1 MWYKIYVLSCVWI
14 FVTTCTVDR
23 QAPLPMEFPRQE
35 CWSGLPIPS
44 PPELPDPGIEPMSP
58 VAPELAG
65 RFFTTEP
72 PGMPTIYELLWKV
85 VIYQWRFRIIVV
97 IEVLTHLFS
106 SVCEYSS
113 TISSYSGPRIISLHS
128 LFVNASC
135 LVVLV
140 HFGCCDE

>member
-85 VIYQWRFRIIVV
+85 VIYQ
-97 IEVLTHLFS
+97 
-106 SVCEYSS
+106 
-113 TISSYSGPRIISLHS
+113 
-128 LFVNASC
+128 
-135 LVVLV
+135 
-140 HFGCCDE
+140 